1 MAQTVKSDQERADE
15 LANNIKITKDVVT
28 VSGAMMY
35 TDVRSAR
42 MLHEIGGELIDASD
56 EMRDATN
63 KIAQGLKDIAQA
75 MVDAEVEVRKLFN
88 QGYK

>member
-1 MAQTVKSDQERADE
+1 MHGKIRVFLYVERTRILTIETQGDMMAQTVKSDQERADE

-63 KIAQGLKDIAQA
+63 KIA
-75 MVDAEVEVRKLFN
+75 
-88 QGYK
+88 